1 MAISWISIDSTTFN
15 VPVKIM
21 KRSAD
26 MLYKYAERTND
37 GVLHS
42 ELIGVYFN
50 YQLEFGRATPSDY
63 ATLWAKLTE
72 PVESHTVILPDED
85 GQHTYDAYFSNVKDE
100 FVRVENDGV
109 TRYLKNLTCNMI
121 AIEPARTPS

>member
-1 MAISWISIDSTTFN
+1 MSIDWLSIDFTTFN

-50 YQLEFGRATPSDY
+50 YQLEFGRVTPSDY
-63 ATLWAKLTE
+63 AALWAKLTE
-72 PVESHTVILPDED
+72 PVESHVVTLPDED
-85 GQHTYDAYFSNVKDE
+85 GQHTYKAYFSNIKDG
-100 FVRVENDGV
+100 FAYVENDEE